1 MESFKNCG
9 LNTSTG
15 WKVLKIS
22 VLKAN
27 LPNRATGAS
36 IKQARVF
43 EDAREHFFVHCF
55 VDFHINLMQK

>member
-36 IKQARVF
+36 IKQARVLIK
-43 EDAREHFFVHCF
+43 RVFVNSLKTPPGTLHESR
-55 VDFHINLMQK
+55 